1 MALLSEMGLVIII
14 GEDTGVTFY
23 IGATG
28 GGGDADE
35 FCGLEVGKD
44 PLVAFVCEV
53 SFHCL

>member
-1 MALLSEMGLVIII
+1 MGLVIII

-28 GGGDADE
+28 GGGDVDE